1 MWFQRS
7 TEKTLRWWLPGED
20 IAISLDIA
28 ASQFYRDGL
37 YHLASDDRQLD
48 SDGLCSLLIEW
59 LERYPIAMIEDPLVG
74 DDYLATNAARVAA
87 AAKDGACNAV
97 LVKPN
102 QAGALTEAR
111 ATLSAARQAGF
122 GAIVSARSGESEDT
136 TIVHLA
142 VGWGASQL
150 KVGSITRGERTAKWN
165 EGLRIA
171 DALGNGG
178 PLPDPKSFPCI

>member
-1 MWFQRS
+1 
-7 TEKTLRWWLPGED
+7 
-20 IAISLDIA
+20 
-28 ASQFYRDGL
+28 
-37 YHLASDDRQLD
+37 
-48 SDGLCSLLIEW
+48 
-59 LERYPIAMIEDPLVG
+59 MIEDPLVEHDRDGFVAFTKAAGDRVQVVG
-74 DDYLATNAARVAA
+74 DDYLVTNADRVEA

-102 QAGALTEAR
+102 QAGTLSEAH
-111 ATLSAARQAGF
+111 AALSAARENGF

-142 VGWGASQL
+142 VGWGALQL

-178 PLPDPKSFPCI
+178 RLPDPKSFPWGTPR